1 MRIPVKAFVSQSKV
15 SWNLFLRPRYLR
27 KGPNLETQALDK
39 GKESKSG
46 RAIMASL
53 PLLDFGFD
61 SDTNAKQSVGLIL
74 NIFQSSAETGKWF
87 FDRLVMKEG
96 SHCSICYPPHHLLD
110 MEVLF
115 WDFPIKDKSHKS
127 ELVLCTCAT
136 IQLGTLD

>member
-1 MRIPVKAFVSQSKV
+1 MTKHNVENSSQSFCITV
-15 SWNLFLRPRYLR
+15 QGFLESFLRPRYLR

-96 SHCSICYPPHHLLD
+96 SHCSICYPSS
-110 MEVLF
+110 
-115 WDFPIKDKSHKS
+115 I
-127 ELVLCTCAT
+127 
-136 IQLGTLD
+136 

>member
-1 MRIPVKAFVSQSKV
+1 M
-15 SWNLFLRPRYLR
+15 RPRYLR

-74 NIFQSSAETGKWF
+74 KTISFN
-87 FDRLVMKEG
+87 
-96 SHCSICYPPHHLLD
+96 PLLKL
-110 MEVLF
+110 ENGFLIG
-115 WDFPIKDKSHKS
+115 W
-127 ELVLCTCAT
+127 L
-136 IQLGTLD
+136 